1 MAFPIAVLLP
11 ILADVGAPLLKR
23 LIARHAA
30 GAAGEAGSAVVDALA
45 ARLRTTATPEAVAA
59 AYRADPDTAA
69 AAIRQVEIDRREDWA
84 EMLADVNATMRG
96 EQQASG
102 VLQRI
107 WRPVFGL
114 FYALAFAALALALV
128 RALWLSDTAA
138 INALAGISG
147 FLIAFYGMGASVLG
161 VYVWQRS
168 AEKRAGAA

>member
-11 ILADVGAPLLKR
+11 ILAEVGAPLLKR
-23 LIARHAA
+23 LIARHAGDTASEA
-30 GAAGEAGSAVVDALA
+30 GAAVIDALA
-45 ARLRTTATPEAVAA
+45 ARLRTDATPEAVAA
-59 AYRADPDTAA
+59 AYHADPDAA
-69 AAIRQVEIDRREDWA
+69 ASAIREVEIERREDWA
-84 EMLADVNATMRG
+84 DMLADVNATMRA
-96 EQQASG
+96 EQAAPGLLS
-102 VLQRI
+102 RI

-128 RALWLSDTAA
+128 RALWRGDTAA